1 MACIY
6 SCAFCT
12 IYLLLFFFFNRYHTV
27 WIIIVLSYGL
37 KSGKPSAVYFFLKI
51 ALIKQVLLWFIRF
64 FCDFIK
70 NFSLFYYYE
79 KYSWNVDKDC
89 FEYYR
94 NFKNTDSSNPW
105 AQNTFA
111 PMFAF
116 YSLNSV
122 LYLYPVCFFFF
133 SPLGTLFYF
142 FDEIVNG
149 TISQFLFVNFLLV
162 YENITYFC
170 LLS

>member
-1 MACIY
+1 MHLFMR
-6 SCAFCT
+6 FCT
-12 IYLLLFFFFNRYHTV
+12 IYLLLFFFNRYHTV

-37 KSGKPSAVYFFLKI
+37 KSGKPSVVLFLKI

-70 NFSLFYYYE
+70 NFSFVLLLW
-79 KYSWNVDKDC
+79 KILLNVDKDC

-122 LYLYPVCFFFF
+122 LYLYPVCFFFPPRYF
-133 SPLGTLFYF
+133 ILLF
-142 FDEIVNG
+142 
-149 TISQFLFVNFLLV
+149 LMKL
-162 YENITYFC
+162 
-170 LLS
+170 